1 MDYATPNPG
10 ALKEEENETPEN
22 NNTSKAAELSKAA
35 AEKARIAA
43 QGVQNKATLLKNA
56 AADKAQQFKG
66 YAGEKAVALKE
77 GASAK
82 AQHVKIAAGEK
93 YEQSK
98 AKAQDLHQSSEEY
111 IRQNPTKC
119 VLGAFW
125 RRAFDRIISSPPL
138 IRFYTSSFQATGS
151 LLISV

>member
-10 ALKEEENETPEN
+10 ALKEEENETPV
-22 NNTSKAAELSKAA
+22 NNTNKAAELSKAA
-35 AEKARIAA
+35 AEKARLAA
-43 QGVQNKATLLKNA
+43 QEVQNKATELKKA
-56 AADKAQQFKG
+56 AAEKAQQFKG
-66 YAGEKAVALKE
+66 YAGEKASALKD

-82 AQHVKIAAGEK
+82 AHDVKVAAGEK

-119 VLGAFW
+119 VLGAF
-125 RRAFDRIISSPPL
+125 
-138 IRFYTSSFQATGS
+138 GVG
-151 LLISV
+151 LLIGLLARRR